1 MSENVMDIPIESI
14 LPWKWDVRRKK
25 ENTEDLDV
33 LATNIS
39 KHGLLNAITV
49 IPDGE
54 KYKVIAGRRR
64 LAACK
69 QIGMKTITAFVKT
82 DLPED
87 TDIKL
92 VTSSENTVRKD
103 VDDTEKAYGWLDI
116 YQTAGYTPT
125 QAIQG
130 TKWLHNNK
138 DKIAGISA
146 GSIKGLVKSPDVSNR
161 LNIKDEVGVAFKPDQ
176 KFIETCKRISHA
188 PNTQYQLLQWVV
200 QLERKVLEKADKNG
214 LSRDQKILLTTKSLR
229 NHPKIQMELVNEM
242 KEMSDDTSRARVE
255 QVSSD
260 LDTGYYQKTAG
271 GTYIIDN
278 TTERQTKKDSKVLD
292 PPDVRIL
299 DITAGINKFLYQMT
313 GHKLSRGQHD
323 YKIENIEYTK
333 DYRLETIKVLSE
345 RDLVAFEEELKL
357 VSKVSKETLGLIS
370 EEFKARDLKKGLIS
384 K

>member
-1 MSENVMDIPIESI
+1 MSENVMDIPIELI
-14 LPWKWDVRRKK
+14 MPWKWDVRRKEEK
-25 ENTEDLDV
+25 EEDLTV

-49 IPDGE
+49 IPDGK

-69 QIGMKTITAFVKT
+69 KIGMKTITAFVKT

-130 TKWLHNNK
+130 TKWLHNHKN
-138 DKIAGISA
+138 D
-146 GSIKGLVKSPDVSNR
+146 LKSPEVANKTPLNNSRER
-161 LNIKDEVGVAFKPDQ
+161 LEFTPDQ

-200 QLERKVLEKADKNG
+200 QLERKVLEKADKNK

-229 NHPKIQMELVNEM
+229 NHPKIQMELVDEM

-260 LDTGYYQKTAG
+260 LDTGYYQKTTG
-271 GTYIIDN
+271 GTYIVDN
-278 TTERQTKKDSKVLD
+278 TVERQTKKDSKVLD

-299 DITAGINKFLYQMT
+299 DITAGINKFLFQMT

-323 YKIENIEYTK
+323 YKIENIDYTI

-345 RDLVAFEEELKL
+345 RDLIALEEEIKL
-357 VSKVSKETLGLIS
+357 VSKVSKETLNLIS
-370 EEFKARDLKKGLIS
+370 EEFKARDMKKGMAQ